1 MGILYC
7 FIPQSPSIYIY
18 YAIAFLIGMSGGA
31 WDVGQFVWLIEM
43 WKDKS
48 GAILQLSQ
56 FTFGV
61 GAIVGPLIDKPF
73 VTGEIQIQHDSALS
87 YNTTSP
93 NVHRE
98 LNRKSLLLIP
108 FAIAGSMHLLGA
120 LFMFVMFSIKK

>member
-1 MGILYC
+1 MGISYC
-7 FIPQSPSIYIY
+7 FIPQSSSIYIY

-31 WDVGQFVWLIEM
+31 WEVGQFVWFIEM

-56 FTFGV
+56 FMFGV

-73 VTGEIQIQHDSALS
+73 VTGEIPIQQDLVSP
-87 YNTTSP
+87 NMTSP

-98 LNRKSLLLIP
+98 LNRKSMLLIP